1 MMIGGKKDT
10 RVLKEG
16 TLSAKICGKDIGI
29 YSIFCQFRVHKT
41 CNGITITITPRDE
54 IESRTFTSQRTD
66 TTQQWPDI
74 ELNGQ
79 SFELEDTFCYLG
91 DTIEA
96 R

>member
-1 MMIGGKKDT
+1 MIIGSKKDM

-29 YSIFCQFRVHKT
+29 YSIFCQFWVHKT
-41 CNGITITITPRDE
+41 FNGITITMTPSDK
-54 IESRTFTSQRTD
+54 IESRTFTSQKTD

-79 SFELEDTFCYLG
+79 SFEAEDTFWYLG